1 MPARFI
7 FPPNPFISVKLIYSA
22 EICPKILS
30 IYCPS
35 FSRKIAE
42 KKKWPRN
49 TAHNYTAQS
58 RMVMGNAVFGK

>member
-1 MPARFI
+1 M
-7 FPPNPFISVKLIYSA
+7 
-22 EICPKILS
+22 PKILS

-42 KKKWPRN
+42 KKKLPRD
-49 TAHNYTAQS
+49 TARNYTAQS